1 MKYNENM
8 DSMKVGDR
16 IKQRRLRLG
25 LTLEELANKVGISRS
40 TMSRYETGIIEF
52 IPQQNIDSIAAALG
66 TTGAAL
72 YGYIDDLSAER
83 SSVFRD
89 RLNDLIEVSDKTDM
103 IAAFGTANPYKDI
116 LDGTLPITLD
126 KASEIADAF
135 GVPLDY
141 LIGISSLDIDKIQ
154 RRAEYLR
161 GERDKQKATHTE
173 PPASEINSAIDAALM
188 HHVETV
194 KSMCVRADIRPDAIP
209 DRINAATEYLKHGQW
224 FIDGTGGGQID

>member
-1 MKYNENM
+1 MSIDEVKNF
-8 DSMKVGDR
+8 KRVGER
-16 IKQRRLRLG
+16 IKEKRLAMG
-25 LTLEELANKVGISRS
+25 FTLEEIAQKIGVSRQ
-40 TMSRYETGIIEF
+40 TMSRYETGV
-52 IPQQNIDSIAAALG
+52 IDHISQARIDDIARALG

-89 RLNDLIEVSDKTDM
+89 RLNDLIEISDKTDM
-103 IAAFGTANPYKDI
+103 IASFGTATPYKDI

-141 LIGISSLDIDKIQ
+141 LIGISTLDIDKIQ
-154 RRAEYLR
+154 RRTEDLR
-161 GERDKQKATHTE
+161 GEHDKHKATHPTH
-173 PPASEINSAIDAALM
+173 PASEINSAIETALT

-194 KSMCVRADIRPDAIP
+194 KSMCMRPDIRPDAIP

-224 FIDGTGGGQID
+224 FIDGNGGGKID